1 MAGTSNASMEAPS
14 ADLIEDKIISDSN
27 SSLGDQEKSQDVQPV
42 QEDQVDSGKSETLTA
57 LLQVVGAFFL
67 MFNSWYVPF
76 IVWIYTTYLIDTGE
90 LQTRSGRTKYFMR
103 RIY

>member
-1 MAGTSNASMEAPS
+1 MASPSNTTTEAPA

-27 SSLGDQEKSQDVQPV
+27 SSHGDREKSQEEQAVA
-42 QEDQVDSGKSETLTA
+42 EGQVDPGKSERLTA

-76 IVWIYTTYLIDTGE
+76 T
-90 LQTRSGRTKYFMR
+90 F
-103 RIY
+103 